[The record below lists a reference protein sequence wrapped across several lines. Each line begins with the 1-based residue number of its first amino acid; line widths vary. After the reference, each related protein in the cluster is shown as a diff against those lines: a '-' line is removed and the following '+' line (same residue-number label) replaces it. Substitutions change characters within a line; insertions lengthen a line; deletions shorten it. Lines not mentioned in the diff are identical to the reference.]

1 MDEAST
7 NVVSKGPVGFVGRI
21 PVRNLWLLMLY
32 ASNLVRYLKDNRHSV
47 EESPDELPDLIAE
60 LLSAAVHRRLRRN
73 LTLGYRQSRTILSRI
88 RGRVDILGTERKLL
102 LARGR
107 LECVFDELVY
117 DTPRNRYILAALLKL
132 SGNVQSTQLGGRCR
146 TLATIMRRMGVSSEK
161 PSREH
166 LSLNQYGRHDAE
178 DRRLMELSALA
189 FELAL
194 PTEEAGF
201 RDLPSPLKEKEY
213 VQKLYEKA
221 VAGFYRNYLLHTQ
234 WNVMAGRT
242 FGWNWTE
249 RSQGIEKIL
258 PIMKTDIEIINP
270 SSQQHIIID
279 TKFTEI
285 VEKGRFNEARLKSK
299 HIYQIYAYIRSK
311 ELQGDP
317 MSMNSTGI
325 LLYPSIGTTIDES
338 VVIQGHRFRYATLDL
353 AASPVSIRQQLI
365 TLFDT
370 STPPSP

>member
-1 MDEAST
+1 
-7 NVVSKGPVGFVGRI
+7 
-21 PVRNLWLLMLY
+21 
-32 ASNLVRYLKDNRHSV
+32 
-47 EESPDELPDLIAE
+47 
-60 LLSAAVHRRLRRN
+60 
-73 LTLGYRQSRTILSRI
+73 
-88 RGRVDILGTERKLL
+88 
-102 LARGR
+102 
-107 LECVFDELVY
+107 
-117 DTPRNRYILAALLKL
+117 
-132 SGNVQSTQLGGRCR
+132 
-146 TLATIMRRMGVSSEK
+146 
-161 PSREH
+161 
-166 LSLNQYGRHDAE
+166 
-178 DRRLMELSALA
+178 MELSALA